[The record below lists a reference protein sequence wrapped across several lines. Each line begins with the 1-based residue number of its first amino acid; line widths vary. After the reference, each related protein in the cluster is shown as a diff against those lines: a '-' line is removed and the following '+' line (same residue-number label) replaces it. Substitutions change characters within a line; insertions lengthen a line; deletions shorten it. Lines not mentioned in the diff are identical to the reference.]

1 LLQAIAEKDVPVYI
15 DFFAHMS
22 LWEGIRT
29 AGAKAIYFLHNNTA
43 HLEKMLR
50 KHGPGII
57 LIDSLYSTTGDIA
70 PIAQIAKLSQQ
81 YKCIYVVDE
90 SHSVGTRGGKL
101 SAGLWENKIRLV
113 LVSLPIVLFVALQ
126 PKALSSQA
134 FSTRSLGQTMDLGLS
149 RNAVAPVK
157 FVLNSEN
164 RELIDWIRLFA
175 QNAEP
180 EVYQG
185 MKAKITGFV
194 LNDQNLPENHFTL
207 ARFVISC
214 CAADAR
220 PVGLTV
226 KYDPAMFKAS
236 NDQWVE
242 IKGEFI
248 IEEINGE
255 TNEDLNNLVLQPRRM
270 SLSITTTSGI
280 RCLLAKRVASIIL
293 GEITTVLVRFSSIKD
308 NAEAV

>member
-1 LLQAIAEKDVPVYI
+1 MKKNFGKNLLVLSMMAGYVWICLRLFFTGKISFYVHPDFVPLTLATGLVLLLI
-15 DFFAHMS
+15 LMLLIIS
-22 LWEGIRT
+22 LG
-29 AGAKAIYFLHNNTA
+29 
-43 HLEKMLR
+43 
-50 KHGPGII
+50 
-57 LIDSLYSTTGDIA
+57 DSNS
-70 PIAQIAKLSQQ
+70 
-81 YKCIYVVDE
+81 
-90 SHSVGTRGGKL
+90 GGKL

-126 PKALSSQA
+126 PRALSSQA

-226 KYDPAMFKAS
+226 KYDPSMFKAT

-255 TNEDLNNLVLQPRRM
+255 RKP
-270 SLSITTTSGI
+270 
-280 RCLLAKRVASIIL
+280 IL
-293 GEITTVLVRFSSIKD
+293 YLKEFKVIAVPD
-308 NAEAV
+308 NPYIS

>member
-1 LLQAIAEKDVPVYI
+1 MKKNFGKNLLVLIVMAGYVWICLRLFFSGKISFYVHPDFVPLTFI
-15 DFFAHMS
+15 S
-22 LWEGIRT
+22 GLILLL
-29 AGAKAIYFLHNNTA
+29 IL
-43 HLEKMLR
+43 ML
-50 KHGPGII
+50 
-57 LIDSLYSTTGDIA
+57 LIVSFGFSN
-70 PIAQIAKLSQQ
+70 S
-81 YKCIYVVDE
+81 
-90 SHSVGTRGGKL
+90 GGKL
-101 SAGLWENKIRLV
+101 STGLGESKIRLI
-113 LVSLPIVLFVALQ
+113 LILLPIVLFLTLQ

-149 RNAVAPVK
+149 RNMVAPVK

-164 RELIDWIRLFA
+164 RELIDWIRLFS

-180 EVYQG
+180 DVYNG
-185 MKAKITGFV
+185 MKAKLTGFV

-226 KYDPAMFKAS
+226 KYDAALFKAV

-255 TNEDLNNLVLQPRRM
+255 RKPVLY
-270 SLSITTTSGI
+270 LKE
-280 RCLLAKRVASIIL
+280 AKAIAVP
-293 GEITTVLVRFSSIKD
+293 D
-308 NAEAV
+308 NPYIS